1 MTEKPELE
9 KNAYGDI
16 IEPPLE
22 NDYSSK
28 VDALVDSMGKPPV
41 APPTDLDVED
51 THNQLM
57 RDPKYAVAIHGHQ
70 INKIT
75 EYLEEIVE
83 RLVSLEKKVLDHEI
97 EYAHNLVGPDP
108 NDPLVDYP
116 EVQLPPPS

>member
-9 KNAYGDI
+9 KDAYGDI

-22 NDYSSK
+22 SDYGSK
-28 VDALVDSMGKPPV
+28 VDALVDSMPPV
-41 APPTDLDVED
+41 APPTEIED
-51 THNQLM
+51 AHDQLM

-97 EYAHNLVGPDP
+97 EFAHNPVGPDP
-108 NDPLVDYP
+108 NDPLADFP
-116 EVQLPPPS
+116 EVKLPQS

>member
-22 NDYSSK
+22 NDYGNK
-28 VDALVDSMGKPPV
+28 VDALVDSMGESPDD
-41 APPTDLDVED
+41 A
-51 THNQLM
+51 HSQLM
-57 RDPKYAVAIHGHQ
+57 RDPKYAVAIHEHQ

-83 RLVSLEKKVLDHEI
+83 RLVSLEKKVLDHEV
-97 EYAHNLVGPDP
+97 EYAHNRVGPDP
-108 NDPLVDYP
+108 NDPLADFP
-116 EVQLPPPS
+116 EVKLPQP